1 MKIAKLTAALLLS
14 LGSTLSQAAVFTEN
28 FNGFTADQFN
38 WNPAGANGWVVGP
51 TANDTVDLIGQGG
64 DFDLLPGNG
73 RYVDLDGS
81 TGSSGVLRNFVDLIA
96 GTQYTL
102 SFWLAGNQRFNQ
114 GTESVNVHFGGVNQ
128 TFNLTSYLDPFNT
141 FSLIFTPTET
151 NRYSFGFTTNSND
164 NVGALLDNVS
174 VTAVPEPET
183 YALML
188 AGLGLI
194 GFSARRRKTQA

>member
-1 MKIAKLTAALLLS
+1 MKIAKLTVALLFS

-28 FNGFTADQFN
+28 FDSYSPLTTN
-38 WNPAGANGWVVGP
+38 WPAGVNGWTVTDG
-51 TANDTVDLIGQGG
+51 TVDLIGPYFY
-64 DFDLLPGNG
+64 DFIPGNG
-73 RYVDLDGS
+73 NYIDLDGS
-81 TGSSGVLRNFVDLIA
+81 TGSTGLLKNLVGLTGGI
-96 GTQYTL
+96 QYALTF
-102 SFWLAGNQRFNQ
+102 SLAGNQRGYADSF
-114 GTESVNVHFGGVNQ
+114 VNVHIGDVDQ
-128 TFNLTSYLDPFNT
+128 TFGRASSDLFAT
-141 FSLIFTPTET
+141 FSLLFTPTET
-151 NRYSFGFTTNSND
+151 GDYSFGFLDTTKGD

>member
-1 MKIAKLTAALLLS
+1 MKIAKITIALLLS
-14 LGSTLSQAAVFTEN
+14 LGSTLSQAAVFTED
-28 FNGFTADQFN
+28 FNGFTADQLN

-64 DFDLLPGNG
+64 SFDLLPGNG
-73 RYVDLDGS
+73 SYVDLDGS

-102 SFWLAGNQRFNQ
+102 SFWLAGNQRADQ

-128 TFNLTSYLDPFNT
+128 TFNLSYLDPFKT
-141 FSLIFTPTET
+141 FSLIYTPTVT
-151 NRYSFGFTTNSND
+151 NTYSFGFTTNSND

-194 GFSARRRKTQA
+194 GFSARRRKTHA

>member
-1 MKIAKLTAALLLS
+1 MKIAKLTIALLLS

-28 FNGFTADQFN
+28 FNGFTADQLN
-38 WNPAGANGWVVGP
+38 WEPAGANGWVVGP
-51 TANDTVDLIGQGG
+51 TTNDTVDIIGQGG
-64 DFDLLPGNG
+64 SYDFLPGNG
-73 RYVDLDGS
+73 SYVDLDGS
-81 TGSSGVLRNFVDLIA
+81 KYSSGVLRNFVDLIA
-96 GTQYTL
+96 GTPYSL
-102 SFWLAGNQRFNQ
+102 SFWLAGNQR
-114 GTESVNVHFGGVNQ
+114 GDVDDWVNVHFGGVNQ
-128 TFNLTSYLDPFNT
+128 TFQLKSSDPFT
-141 FSLIFTPTET
+141 QFSLLFTPSADG
-151 NRYSFGFTTNSND
+151 NYSFGFLTTTSND

>member
-1 MKIAKLTAALLLS
+1 MKIAKITIALLLS
-14 LGSTLSQAAVFTEN
+14 LGSTLSQAAVFTED
-28 FNGFTADQFN
+28 FNGFTADQLN
-38 WNPAGANGWVVGP
+38 WNPAGANGWEVGP
-51 TANDTVDLIGQGG
+51 TVNDTVDLIGQGG
-64 DFDLLPGNG
+64 GFDLLPGNG
-73 RYVDLDGS
+73 SYVDLDGS

-102 SFWLAGNQRFNQ
+102 SFWLAGNQRADQ

-128 TFNLTSYLDPFNT
+128 TFNLSYLDPFKT
-141 FSLIFTPTET
+141 FSLIYTPTVT
-151 NRYSFGFTTNSND
+151 NTYSFGFTTNSND

-194 GFSARRRKTQA
+194 GFSARRRKTHA

>member
-1 MKIAKLTAALLLS
+1 MKIAKITIALLLS

-28 FNGFTADQFN
+28 FNGFTADQLN

-64 DFDLLPGNG
+64 SFDLLPGNG
-73 RYVDLDGS
+73 SYVDLDGS

-102 SFWLAGNQRFNQ
+102 SFWLAGNQRADQ

-128 TFNLTSYLDPFNT
+128 TFNLSYLDPFKT
-141 FSLIFTPTET
+141 FSLIYTPTVT
-151 NRYSFGFTTNSND
+151 NTYSFGFTTNSND

-194 GFSARRRKTQA
+194 GFSARRRKTLA

>member
-1 MKIAKLTAALLLS
+1 MKIAKITIALLLS

-28 FNGFTADQFN
+28 FNGFKADQLK

-64 DFDLLPGNG
+64 SFDLLPGNG

-81 TGSSGVLRNFVDLIA
+81 TNSSGVLRNFVDLIA

-102 SFWLAGNQRFNQ
+102 SFWLAGNQRVDQ

-128 TFNLTSYLDPFNT
+128 TFNLSYLDPFKT
-141 FSLIFTPTET
+141 FSLIYTPTVT
-151 NRYSFGFTTNSND
+151 NTYSFGFTTNSND

-188 AGLGLI
+188 AGFGLI
-194 GFSARRRKTQA
+194 GFSARRRKTLA

>member
-1 MKIAKLTAALLLS
+1 MKIAKITIALLLS

-28 FNGFTADQFN
+28 FNGFKADQLK

-64 DFDLLPGNG
+64 SFDLLPGNG
-73 RYVDLDGS
+73 SYVDLDGS

-102 SFWLAGNQRFNQ
+102 SFWLAGNQRADQ

-128 TFNLTSYLDPFNT
+128 TFNLSYLDPFKT
-141 FSLIFTPTET
+141 FSLIYTPTVT
-151 NRYSFGFTTNSND
+151 NTYSFGFTTNSND

-194 GFSARRRKTQA
+194 GFSARRRKTHA

>member
-1 MKIAKLTAALLLS
+1 MKIAKLTIALLLS

-28 FNGFTADQFN
+28 FNGFTADQLN
-38 WNPAGANGWVVGP
+38 WEPAGANGWVVGP
-51 TANDTVDLIGQGG
+51 TTNDTVDIIGQGG
-64 DFDLLPGNG
+64 LFDFLPGNG
-73 RYVDLDGS
+73 SYVDLDGS
-81 TGSSGVLRNFVDLIA
+81 KYSSGVLRNFVDLIA
-96 GTQYTL
+96 GTPYSL
-102 SFWLAGNQRFNQ
+102 SFWLAGNQR
-114 GTESVNVHFGGVNQ
+114 GDVDDWVNVHFGGVNQ
-128 TFNLTSYLDPFNT
+128 TFQLKSSDPFT
-141 FSLIFTPTET
+141 QFSLLFTPSADG
-151 NRYSFGFTTNSND
+151 NYSFGFLTTTSND

>member
-1 MKIAKLTAALLLS
+1 MKIAKITIALLLS

-28 FNGFTADQFN
+28 FNGFKADQLN
-38 WNPAGANGWVVGP
+38 WNPAGANGWEVGP
-51 TANDTVDLIGQGG
+51 TVNDTVDLIGQGG
-64 DFDLLPGNG
+64 GFDLLPGNG
-73 RYVDLDGS
+73 SYVDLDGS

-102 SFWLAGNQRFNQ
+102 SFWLAGNQRADQ

-128 TFNLTSYLDPFNT
+128 TFNLSYLDPFKT
-141 FSLIFTPTET
+141 FSLIYTPTVT
-151 NRYSFGFTTNSND
+151 NTYSFGFTTNSND

-194 GFSARRRKTQA
+194 GFSARRRKTHA

>member
-1 MKIAKLTAALLLS
+1 MKIAKLTIALLLS

-28 FNGFTADQFN
+28 FNGFTADQLN
-38 WNPAGANGWVVGP
+38 WDPAGANGWVVGP
-51 TANDTVDLIGQGG
+51 TSKDTVDIIGQGG
-64 DFDLLPGNG
+64 SFDFLPGNG
-73 RYVDLDGS
+73 SYVDLDGS

-96 GTQYTL
+96 GTPYSL
-102 SFWLAGNQRFNQ
+102 SFWLAGNQR
-114 GTESVNVHFGGVNQ
+114 GDVDDWVNVHFGGVNQ
-128 TFNLTSYLDPFNT
+128 TFQLKSSDPFT
-141 FSLIFTPTET
+141 QFSLLFTPSADG
-151 NRYSFGFTTNSND
+151 NYSFGFLTTTSND
-164 NVGALLDNVS
+164 KVGALLDNVS

>member
-1 MKIAKLTAALLLS
+1 MKIAKITIALLLS
-14 LGSTLSQAAVFTEN
+14 LGSTLSQAAVFTED
-28 FNGFTADQFN
+28 FNGFTADQLN

-64 DFDLLPGNG
+64 SFDLLPGNG
-73 RYVDLDGS
+73 SYVDLDGS
-81 TGSSGVLRNFVDLIA
+81 TNSSGVLRNFVKLIA

-102 SFWLAGNQRFNQ
+102 SFWLAGNQRADQ
-114 GTESVNVHFGGVNQ
+114 GTESVNVHFGGVDQ
-128 TFNLTSYLDPFNT
+128 TFNLKSYLDPFKT
-141 FSLIFTPTET
+141 FSLIYTPTVT
-151 NRYSFGFTTNSND
+151 DTSSFGFTTNSND
-164 NVGALLDNVS
+164 NVCALLDNVS